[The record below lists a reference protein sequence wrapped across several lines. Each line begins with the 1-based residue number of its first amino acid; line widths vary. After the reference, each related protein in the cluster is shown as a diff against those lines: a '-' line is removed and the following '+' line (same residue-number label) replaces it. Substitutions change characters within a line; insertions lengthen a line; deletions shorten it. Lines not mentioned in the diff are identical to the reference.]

1 MRSPDVLEIT
11 EPDVEAAVEGRPKFS
26 SLRLA
31 ALIGVLL
38 VVGVWNIK
46 VLLVIASISL
56 IIFLHELGHFLAA
69 RHSGMK
75 VTEFFLGIGPRVWSF
90 RRGDVE
96 YGIKAIPAVAY
107 VRILGMSNMDEV
119 PPEDEPRTYR
129 QKPYRQRMLVA
140 VAGSGMHFLLALVL
154 AFGLFVFAGQQ
165 DVHHWAVDSATP
177 GSAAAIAGL
186 RHGDRILAVAGHP
199 VSTHDQLSRQVVQ
212 RPDEK
217 VDLSVMRDGRRLTIP
232 TTLGSRA
239 LIIGTVSEDVSLGS
253 YRGEITLNS
262 VDPSGVQ
269 QKAGLREGD
278 VIRSINGVTL
288 SSLSDLSAATEAA
301 KGGTLHVIAE
311 RAGRSVDATVDLG
324 KAVQAQKPGGFL
336 GVGQELPRQR
346 LGVLDAAGESFAQF
360 GRVAA
365 GSVTGIGKVFNPAN
379 IASLSSK
386 VMRGEGT
393 STAPSKPTSAANT
406 AKEQLTADANRP
418 VSIIGIVG
426 IGSQSPSFA
435 DFVELLVMFNI
446 VIGLINLFPMLP
458 FDGGHCAIATYEKI
472 REMARRDGRR
482 YFADVNKLM
491 PLAFGVIM
499 LMVTVGVLGAF
510 LDITNPIKF

>member
-1 MRSPDVLEIT
+1 MRSPDVLEVT
-11 EPDVEAAVEGRPKFS
+11 EPDVEAAAEGRPRFS
-26 SLRLA
+26 SLRLT
-31 ALIGVLL
+31 ALIGVLT
-38 VVGVWNIK
+38 VVGVWNIR
-46 VLLVIASISL
+46 VLMVIVAISA

-90 RRGDVE
+90 RRGEVE

-107 VRILGMSNMDEV
+107 VRIVGMSNMDDV
-119 PPEDEPRTYR
+119 PPEDESRTYR

-140 VAGSGMHFLLALVL
+140 VAGSGMHFMLALVL

-165 DVHHWAVDSATP
+165 DSHRWAVDSASP

-186 RHGDRILAVAGHP
+186 RHGDRILSVAGHP
-199 VSTHDQLSRQVVQ
+199 VGTHAELSRQVVQ
-212 RPDEK
+212 RPDEQ
-217 VDLSVMRDGRRLTIP
+217 VDLSVIRGGRHLTIP

-239 LIIGTVSEDVSLGS
+239 LIIGTVGEDVSLGS
-253 YRGEITLNS
+253 YQGEITLNS

-269 QKAGLREGD
+269 HKAGLRDGD

-288 SSLSDLSAATEAA
+288 NSLSDLAAATKAA
-301 KGGTLHVIAE
+301 DGGSLHVAAE
-311 RAGRSVDATVDLG
+311 RDGHSVEANVDLG
-324 KAVQAQKPGGFL
+324 TAVKAEKPGGFL

-346 LGVLDAAGESFAQF
+346 LGVLDAAGQSFTQF

-365 GSVTGIGKVFNPAN
+365 GSVTGIAKVFNPAN

-386 VMRGEGT
+386 VLNGEGT
-393 STAPSKPTSAANT
+393 TTEPTKPTNAANT
-406 AKEQLTADANRP
+406 AKAQMAADSNRP

-426 IGSQSPSFA
+426 LGSQSPSFA
-435 DFVELLVMFNI
+435 DFIALLVMFNI
-446 VIGLINLFPMLP
+446 VIGLINLFPLLP
-458 FDGGHCAIATYEKI
+458 FDGGHCSIATYEKI

-491 PLAFGVIM
+491 PLAFGVIL
-499 LMVTVGVLGAF
+499 LMVTVGLLGAS
-510 LDITNPIKF
+510 LDIINPIKF